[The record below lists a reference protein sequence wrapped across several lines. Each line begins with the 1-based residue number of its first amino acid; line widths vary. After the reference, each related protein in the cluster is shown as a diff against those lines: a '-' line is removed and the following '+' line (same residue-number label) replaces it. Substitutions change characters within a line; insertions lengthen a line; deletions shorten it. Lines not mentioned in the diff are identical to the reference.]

1 MTRRNSTKERKVGE
15 LTADKFPI
23 DLPTVCLVTPENAAM
38 SPATFGVEDE
48 ENVGVTNRNR
58 FLGMWSACIV
68 SNMEVVNAGM
78 HNETVMY
85 EVDLLGDVNYGD
97 KLRVPRIQ
105 LCLRIQL
112 TTHQFLTETA

>member
-1 MTRRNSTKERKVGE
+1 
-15 LTADKFPI
+15 
-23 DLPTVCLVTPENAAM
+23 M

-105 LCLRIQL
+105 LCFGDTAYDAPVSYGDRIIAALQKKIMC
-112 TTHQFLTETA
+112 ESNEV